1 MSDGFATGLGAGAAS
16 RAHERADD
24 EKTTLEQAE
33 RWATLVGAQ
42 LSLLAPPA
50 IAPSASGASGPS
62 EAGAW
67 HPSAGDLTP
76 GAGGRLTESGA
87 ANGSAETAD
96 GPVDSNENRVI
107 VRVDGGDL
115 GEVALVVDRKAG
127 AIRVTI
133 SAADAGAEAA
143 LGLERASLMRALQS
157 HGISVDSVNVVR
169 VNNFGTVLAPTR
181 SSPTQRTGAARATEA
196 DSKDDEQTR
205 RRQARKL
212 NLIG

>member
-1 MSDGFATGLGAGAAS
+1 MSDGFTAGLGTGAVS

-42 LSLLAPPA
+42 LSTFAHQSPVTE
-50 IAPSASGASGPS
+50 

-67 HPSAGDLTP
+67 HSGAGDLTLAT
-76 GAGGRLTESGA
+76 GSRLTESGA
-87 ANGSAETAD
+87 ASGPGAGAD
-96 GPVDSNENRVI
+96 AAADAGENRMI

-115 GEVALVVDRKAG
+115 GEVALLVDRKAG

-143 LGLERASLMRALQS
+143 LGLERAGLMRALQS
-157 HGISVDSVNVVR
+157 HGIAVDSVNVVR
-169 VNNFGTVLAPTR
+169 ANNFGTVLAPIR
-181 SSPTQRTGAARATEA
+181 SSATQRTREATEA
-196 DSKDDEQTR
+196 DSNDDEQAR
-205 RRQARKL
+205 RRLARKL

>member
-1 MSDGFATGLGAGAAS
+1 MSDGFATGLGTGAAS
-16 RAHERADD
+16 RAHERADN

-42 LSLLAPPA
+42 LSARA
-50 IAPSASGASGPS
+50 AMPSVKE

-67 HPSAGDLTP
+67 HSGAGDLTP
-76 GAGGRLTESGA
+76 ATGSRLTESGA
-87 ANGSAETAD
+87 ANGTAAVGEQSA
-96 GPVDSNENRVI
+96 DSDENRLI

-115 GEVALVVDRKAG
+115 GEVALVVDRQAG

-143 LGLERASLMRALQS
+143 LGLERASLTRALES
-157 HGISVDSVNVVR
+157 HGITVDSVNIVR
-169 VNNFGTVLAPTR
+169 ANNFGTVLAPTR
-181 SSPTQRTGAARATEA
+181 SNTMQRTREA
-196 DSKDDEQTR
+196 KEAESKDDEQTR
-205 RRQARKL
+205 RRLARKL

>member
-1 MSDGFATGLGAGAAS
+1 MSDGFATGLGTGAAS

-42 LSLLAPPA
+42 LSALSPKA
-50 IAPSASGASGPS
+50 IAAE

-67 HPSAGDLTP
+67 HPGAGDLTP
-76 GAGGRLTESGA
+76 ATGSRLTESRA
-87 ANGSAETAD
+87 QS
-96 GPVDSNENRVI
+96 GPTQASGDAGDDHENRMI

-143 LGLERASLMRALQS
+143 LGSERASLMRALQS
-157 HGISVDSVNVVR
+157 HGIAVDSVNVVR
-169 VNNFGTVLAPTR
+169 ANNFGTVLAPTR
-181 SSPTQRTGAARATEA
+181 SSATQRTRDAQATEA
-196 DSKDDEQTR
+196 EAKDDEQTR
-205 RRQARKL
+205 RRLARKL

>member
-1 MSDGFATGLGAGAAS
+1 MSDGFATGLGNGAAS

-42 LSLLAPPA
+42 LSALTPKA
-50 IAPSASGASGPS
+50 IASE

-67 HPSAGDLTP
+67 HPGAGDLTP
-76 GAGGRLTESGA
+76 ATGNRLTESSASNGPLAIGA
-87 ANGSAETAD
+87 DA
-96 GPVDSNENRVI
+96 VDSNENRMI

-115 GEVALVVDRKAG
+115 GEVALVVDRHAG

-143 LGLERASLMRALQS
+143 LGLERAGLMAALQNQ
-157 HGISVDSVNVVR
+157 GITVDSVNVVR
-169 VNNFGTVLAPTR
+169 ANNFGTVLAPTR
-181 SSPTQRTGAARATEA
+181 SNATQRTREATEA
-196 DSKDDEQTR
+196 ESKDDEHAR
-205 RRQARKL
+205 RRAARKL
-212 NLIG
+212 NLVG

>member
-1 MSDGFATGLGAGAAS
+1 MNDGMTNGLGAGAAAQGHE
-16 RAHERADD
+16 RAHGRADD

-42 LSLLAPPA
+42 LSALAPQT
-50 IAPSASGASGPS
+50 IAPEPTPG
-62 EAGAW
+62 W
-67 HPSAGDLTP
+67 HPGVGDLTP
-76 GAGGRLTESGA
+76 ATGSSLTQTGA
-87 ANGSAETAD
+87 ANG
-96 GPVDSNENRVI
+96 PVAAGTGEGDASENRLI

-115 GEVALVVDRKAG
+115 GEVALVVDRKEG

-143 LGLERASLMRALQS
+143 LGLERAALTRALES

-169 VNNFGTVLAPTR
+169 ANNFGTALAPVR
-181 SSPTQRTGAARATEA
+181 SSATQRTREATE
-196 DSKDDEQTR
+196 SESSDDEQAR
-205 RRQARKL
+205 RRLARKL

>member
-1 MSDGFATGLGAGAAS
+1 MSDGFATGLGSGAGPY
-16 RAHERADD
+16 AHERADD

-42 LSLLAPPA
+42 LSALALNVSKA
-50 IAPSASGASGPS
+50 GAEA

-67 HPSAGDLTP
+67 HPGAGDLTP
-76 GAGGRLTESGA
+76 ATAGGLTESGA
-87 ANGSAETAD
+87 ATGPTAAGAEGGDAD
-96 GPVDSNENRVI
+96 ENRMI

-115 GEVALVVDRKAG
+115 GEIALLVDRNAG

-143 LGLERASLMRALQS
+143 LGLERASLTRALQS
-157 HGISVDSVNVVR
+157 HGIAVDSVNIVR
-169 VNNFGTVLAPTR
+169 ANNFGTVLAPPR
-181 SSPTQRTGAARATEA
+181 SSATQRTRETPASEA
-196 DSKDDEQTR
+196 QSKDDEQTR
-205 RRQARKL
+205 RRLARKL

>member
-1 MSDGFATGLGAGAAS
+1 MSDGFATGLGAGAAP

-42 LSLLAPPA
+42 LSSFRPVPTVKE
-50 IAPSASGASGPS
+50 

-67 HPSAGDLTP
+67 HRGAGDLTP
-76 GAGGRLTESGA
+76 ATGGALTGSGA
-87 ANGSAETAD
+87 PNGPTGVQDEVSDA
-96 GPVDSNENRVI
+96 SENRMI

-143 LGLERASLMRALQS
+143 LGLERASLLRALES
-157 HGISVDSVNVVR
+157 HGITVDSVNVVR
-169 VNNFGTVLAPTR
+169 ANNFGTVLAPTR
-181 SSPTQRTGAARATEA
+181 SNTTQRTRETAATEA
-196 DSKDDEQTR
+196 EAKDDEQTR
-205 RRQARKL
+205 RRLARKL

>member
-16 RAHERADD
+16 RAHERAED

-33 RWATLVGAQ
+33 RWATLVSAQ
-42 LSLLAPPA
+42 LPLLAPQL
-50 IAPSASGASGPS
+50 IAPE
-62 EAGAW
+62 EAAAW
-67 HPSAGDLTP
+67 HPGAGDLTP
-76 GAGGRLTESGA
+76 ATDGRLTESGA
-87 ANGSAETAD
+87 LSGPTKAAD
-96 GPVDSNENRVI
+96 GSGDADENRMI

-115 GEVALVVDRKAG
+115 GEVALLVDRKAG

-143 LGLERASLMRALQS
+143 LGLERAGLMRALQS

-169 VNNFGTVLAPTR
+169 ANNFGTVLAPTR
-181 SSPTQRTGAARATEA
+181 SSAMQRTHEASDTGAE
-196 DSKDDEQTR
+196 SKHDEQTR
-205 RRQARKL
+205 RRLARKL